1 MPLSNKKDVMLYN
14 NINCP
19 VPEALEWFATMYL
32 YLAKTLPHYVKDFWE
47 HPKIK
52 EAQRILKEK
61 YEQENKE

>member
-1 MPLSNKKDVMLYN
+1 MPLSNKKEVMLYH

-32 YLAKTLPHYVKDFWE
+32 YFAQTYPDYVKDFWE

-52 EAQRILKEK
+52 EAKRIIEEK
-61 YEQENKE
+61 YKLSESK